1 MYAQGA
7 ETTSV
12 ADGEKTTEADVT
24 KADATEPI
32 ETIEAVTEPKE
43 ALDCFTVS
51 PMFGDLDENHVT
63 TSDLDK
69 LD

>member
-51 PMFGDLDENHVT
+51 PMFGD
-63 TSDLDK
+63 
-69 LD
+69 